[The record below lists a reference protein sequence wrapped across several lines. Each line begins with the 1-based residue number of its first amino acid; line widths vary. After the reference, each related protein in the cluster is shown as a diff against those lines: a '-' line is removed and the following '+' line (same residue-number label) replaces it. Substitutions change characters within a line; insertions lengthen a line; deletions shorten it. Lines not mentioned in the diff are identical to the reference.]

1 MHADTALSE
10 ALRGRVVSQSP
21 LTGSANLLVMPNLDA
36 ANIALTLLAGATEGL
51 LVGPLLLGVAKP
63 VHVMV
68 PSVTARGIVNM
79 TALAVAQA
87 GGVLS

>member
-1 MHADTALSE
+1 
-10 ALRGRVVSQSP
+10 
-21 LTGSANLLVMPNLDA
+21 
-36 ANIALTLLAGATEGL
+36 
-51 LVGPLLLGVAKP
+51 

-87 GGVLS
+87 AAPAS